1 MACILLIVYSEVYV
15 KEAYVSEVY
24 VKEDVSS
31 LPLLPFSLLCSSHPA
46 LLSNELFKVFEC
58 DIGLLSHRDGLW
70 QNSPK
75 PEDD

>member
-1 MACILLIVYSEVYV
+1 MAYILPVVYSEVYV
-15 KEAYVSEVY
+15 KEVYASEVY

-31 LPLLPFSLLCSSHPA
+31 LQLLPFSLLCSSHPA
-46 LLSNELFKVFEC
+46 LLSDELFKVFEC